1 MRLHESETLFVAS
14 DSGISMKVIIDGYN
28 LIASGQGLR
37 GALERKAT
45 GCYDAALPERFVLI
59 SVVFDG
65 WKAGAFNEVNEKVDG
80 VTLIYSRQG
89 EKADSVVLRVARQRG
104 SGCVVVSSDREVR
117 NGVEKFGATAIYAD
131 EFNEILRHLDEPG
144 NDDEEYESDLSR
156 SRGGNRLAKTERRRQ
171 EKLKKLRL
179 D

>member
-1 MRLHESETLFVAS
+1 M
-14 DSGISMKVIIDGYN
+14 
-28 LIASGQGLR
+28 
-37 GALERKAT
+37 
-45 GCYDAALPERFVLI
+45 
-59 SVVFDG
+59 
-65 WKAGAFNEVNEKVDG
+65 
-80 VTLIYSRQG
+80 
-89 EKADSVVLRVARQRG
+89 
-104 SGCVVVSSDREVR
+104 VVSSDREVR

-144 NDDEEYESDLSR
+144 NGDEEYENDLSS

>member
-1 MRLHESETLFVAS
+1 M
-14 DSGISMKVIIDGYN
+14 DVIIDGYN
-28 LIASGQGLR
+28 LIASGQGLQ
-37 GALERKAT
+37 GALEHKRNGLVRQLARYQKAK
-45 GCYDAALPERFVLI
+45 GFFV

-65 WKAGAFNEVNEKVDG
+65 WKTGAFNEVNEKIDG
-80 VTLIYSRQG
+80 VTVIYSRRG

-104 SGCVVVSSDREVR
+104 NGCVVVSSDREVR

-131 EFNEILRHLDEPG
+131 EFSKILRHLDEPG
-144 NDDEEYESDLSR
+144 NDDEEHESDLSW

>member
-1 MRLHESETLFVAS
+1 MAM
-14 DSGISMKVIIDGYN
+14 DVIIDGYN

-37 GALERKAT
+37 GALEHKRNGLVRQLARYQKAK
-45 GCYDAALPERFVLI
+45 GFFV

-65 WKAGAFNEVNEKVDG
+65 WKAGTFSEVNEKVDG
-80 VTLIYSRQG
+80 VTVIYSRQG
-89 EKADSVVLRVARQRG
+89 EKADSVVVRVARQRG

-131 EFNEILRHLDEPG
+131 EFNEILRHLDEQG
-144 NDDEEYESDLSR
+144 NEDEEYENESSS
-156 SRGGNRLAKTERRRQ
+156 SRGGNRLAKTERRRR